1 MPFQIIRTDITRLS
15 ADAIVNAAN
24 ASLLG
29 GGGVDG
35 AIHRAAGPELLTE
48 CRTLG
53 GCPTGEARITKGYN
67 LPCKYVIHT
76 VGPIWSGG
84 FSGEEQALRSCYVQ
98 SLRLAHKH
106 GCESVAFPLISSGA
120 YGYPYEQALAVA
132 KESILCFLEDCD
144 DMTVYL
150 VLYGFGFG
158 RTSNLHRFA
167 RLQQFI
173 DRHFEPPVF
182 SAPLAAMAAPMA
194 KPPRKRRTSLLWPR
208 KDSAAPREQPPV
220 LESASVGAS
229 LSLEELLGQ
238 IDESFSEMVKRKIA
252 ELGITNAECYKRA
265 NIDKKLFS
273 KINNDPH
280 YKPRKP
286 TAVAL
291 AVALRL
297 DMDETRELLMKAG
310 YALSRSDK
318 FDIIIEYFISSG
330 QYNIFEINDAL
341 FDYDQPLLGN
351 SLL

>member
-1 MPFQIIRTDITRLS
+1 MPFQIIRNDITRVS

-35 AIHRAAGPELLTE
+35 AIHRAAGPELLAE

-53 GCPTGEARITKGYN
+53 GCPTGQARITGGYN

-76 VGPIWSGG
+76 VGPIWQGG
-84 FSGEEQALRSCYVQ
+84 LSGERAALEASYRS
-98 SLRLAHKH
+98 SLALAQQH
-106 GCESVAFPLISSGA
+106 GCETVAFPLISAGA

-132 KESILCFLEDCD
+132 KESILRFLQDCEN
-144 DMTVYL
+144 MTVYL
-150 VLYGFGFG
+150 VLYGWQ
-158 RTSNLHRFA
+158 RTSSNQYRLA
-167 RLQQFI
+167 RLDQFLQ
-173 DRHFEPPVF
+173 RHFEPPVF
-182 SAPLAAMAAPMA
+182 AAPMA
-194 KPPRKRRTSLLWPR
+194 MSAPKPEPSKKRRFVSLFHP
-208 KDSAAPREQPPV
+208 KE
-220 LESASVGAS
+220 ESAKCEQEAVYAS
-229 LSLEELLGQ
+229 PSLGEPLSLEELLGQ

-280 YKPRKP
+280 YHPKKP

-297 DMDETRELLMKAG
+297 DMDETRELLSKAG
-310 YALSRSDK
+310 FALSRSDK
-318 FDIIIEYFISSG
+318 FDIIIEYFISTRN
-330 QYNIFEINDAL
+330 YDIFEINDAL